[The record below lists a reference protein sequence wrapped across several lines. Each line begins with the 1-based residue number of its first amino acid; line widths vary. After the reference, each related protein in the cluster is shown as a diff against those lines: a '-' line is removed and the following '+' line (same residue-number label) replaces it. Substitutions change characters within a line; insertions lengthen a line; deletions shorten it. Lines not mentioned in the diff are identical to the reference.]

1 LLDRGMNGRLA
12 RYLLRRLGQGL
23 IIIAG
28 ILVLNFALLSLAP
41 GDAAEVLAGEAGGA
55 DPAYLER
62 LRAQFGLDV
71 PAPQRFLNYVVKL
84 ASFDLGFSPRYG
96 VSTSELILGRL
107 PPTLLLMGASLVIAI
122 ALGIV
127 LGIAAARRPGK
138 PLDEAISLFSLLLYA
153 TPLFWVGLM
162 LMLFF
167 SVRLGWL
174 PTGGMQDLVTNPT
187 GFAWLLDR
195 LRHLVLPAV
204 TLSLFFLAIYT
215 RLVRAS
221 VIEVYTQDYV
231 KLARAK
237 GVSERLVAYRH
248 VLRNALMPLVTMV
261 GVQVGALMGG
271 SILVESV
278 FAWPGLGRL
287 AFEAVAA
294 RDQNLLLSILLVS
307 SVFVVLCNL
316 AVDLLY
322 LRLDPRIELR

>member
-1 LLDRGMNGRLA
+1 MNRRLVV
-12 RYLLRRLGQGL
+12 YLLRRLGQGA

-28 ILVLNFALLSLAP
+28 ILVLNFVLLSLAP
-41 GDAAEVLAGEAGGA
+41 GDAAEVMAGEAGGA

-71 PAPQRFLNYVVKL
+71 PAPQRFLNYVLKL
-84 ASFDLGFSPRYG
+84 ASFDLGHSPRYG
-96 VSTSELILGRL
+96 ISTTELILGRL
-107 PPTLLLMGASLVIAI
+107 PPTLLLMGASLTIAI

-127 LGIAAARRPGK
+127 LGVAAARRPGSVT
-138 PLDEAISLFSLLLYA
+138 DEAISLFSLLLYA

-167 SVRLGWL
+167 SVHLGWL
-174 PTGGMQDLVTNPT
+174 PTGGMQDLVNNPR
-187 GFAWLLDR
+187 GFAWAIDR
-195 LRHLVLPAV
+195 LRHLVLPSV

-237 GVSERLVAYRH
+237 GVSERRVAYGH

-287 AFEAVAA
+287 AFEAVAS

-307 SVFVVLCNL
+307 SIFVVICNL
-316 AVDLLY
+316 VVDLLY

>member
-1 LLDRGMNGRLA
+1 MSTKLA

-41 GDAAEVLAGEAGGA
+41 GDAAEVLAGESGGA

-71 PAPQRFLNYVVKL
+71 PAPQRFLNYVLKL
-84 ASFDLGFSPRYG
+84 ATLDFGFSPRYG
-96 VSTSELILGRL
+96 TSIADLIFGRL
-107 PPTLLLMGASLVIAI
+107 PATLLLMGASLVIAI
-122 ALGIV
+122 SLGIF
-127 LGIAAARRPGK
+127 LGVAAARKAGK

-167 SVRLGWL
+167 SVRLGWF

-187 GFAWLLDR
+187 GIAWLLDR
-195 LRHLVLPAV
+195 LQHLVLPSV

-237 GVSERLVAYRH
+237 GVSERRVAYGH

-307 SVFVVLCNL
+307 SVFVVICNL
-316 AVDLLY
+316 VVDLLY

>member
-1 LLDRGMNGRLA
+1 MNGRIA

-23 IIIAG
+23 VIVAG

-55 DPAYLER
+55 DPAYLAR

-71 PAPQRFLNYVVKL
+71 PAPQRFLNYALRL
-84 ASFDLGFSPRYG
+84 ATFDFGFSPRYG
-96 VSTSELILGRL
+96 VPVSELIFGRL
-107 PPTLLLMGASLVIAI
+107 PATLLLMGASLALAI
-122 ALGIV
+122 GLGIV
-127 LGIAAARRPGK
+127 LGVAAARRAGK
-138 PLDEAISLFSLLLYA
+138 PLDEAISFLSLLFYA
-153 TPLFWVGLM
+153 TPLFWVGLL
-162 LMLFF
+162 LMLVF

-174 PTGGMQDLVTNPT
+174 PTGGMQDLVGNPT
-187 GFAWLLDR
+187 GLAWLLDR
-195 LRHLVLPAV
+195 LRHLVLPSV
-204 TLSLFFLAIYT
+204 TLALFFVAIYT

-237 GVSERLVAYRH
+237 GVSERRVAYGH
-248 VLRNALMPLVTMV
+248 VLRNALLPLVTMV

-294 RDQNLLLSILLVS
+294 RDQNLLLSILVVS
-307 SVFVVLCNL
+307 SVLVVLCNL

>member
-1 LLDRGMNGRLA
+1 MISTRVL
-12 RYLLRRLGQGL
+12 RYLLRRLGQGV

-55 DPAYLER
+55 DPAYIER

-71 PAPQRFLNYVVKL
+71 PAPERFFNYAVKL
-84 ASFDLGFSPRYG
+84 VSFDFGYSPRYG
-96 VSTSELILGRL
+96 VPISELILGRL

-122 ALGIV
+122 TLGII
-127 LGIAAARRPGK
+127 LGVTAARHAGK
-138 PLDEAISLFSLLLYA
+138 AADEVISLLSLLLYA

-167 SVRLGWL
+167 SVRLGWF
-174 PTGGMQDLVTNPT
+174 PTGGMQDLVANPA
-187 GFAWLLDR
+187 GFAWVMDR
-195 LRHLVLPAV
+195 LRHLTLPAV
-204 TLSLFFLAIYT
+204 TLALFFLAIYT

-237 GVSERLVAYRH
+237 GVSERRVAYLH

-287 AFEAVAA
+287 AFEAVAS

-316 AVDLLY
+316 IVDLLY